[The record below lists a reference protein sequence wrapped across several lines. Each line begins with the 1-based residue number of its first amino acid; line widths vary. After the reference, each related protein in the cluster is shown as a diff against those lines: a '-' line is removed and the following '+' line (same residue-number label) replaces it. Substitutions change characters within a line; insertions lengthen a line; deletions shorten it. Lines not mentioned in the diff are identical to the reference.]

1 MESIFKYGDHAITGI
16 SLMYIEPAKTYT
28 FLMTFFFIH
37 FSIDFMNYGTR
48 IGIGIGDGEI
58 FFKIHTGIRI

>member
-28 FLMTFFFIH
+28 FLMTL
-37 FSIDFMNYGTR
+37 SIV
-48 IGIGIGDGEI
+48 GIYEQAARDLP
-58 FFKIHTGIRI
+58 KRAVSTGKY